1 MKFGRFYD
9 EIKIGDIYKH
19 WPGRTISEADNTW
32 FSLLTQNQ
40 HPIHIDSNY
49 AMQSSDNGKCLVN
62 GIMIMAIAVGQSVS
76 DISGKAIANLGY
88 ETVEHLLPTYAGDT
102 IYSSSRILDKHV
114 TSAGDTG
121 IVHSEITVINQ
132 RDELVMTLK
141 RKTLIPFKG
150 HPKFRGKF
158 LEGTDR

>member
-9 EIKIGDIYKH
+9 EFKIGDIYKH

-49 AMQSSDNGKCLVN
+49 AMKSSEGGKCLVN
-62 GIMIMAIAVGQSVS
+62 GIMVMAIAVGQSVS

-88 ETVEHLLPTYAGDT
+88 ESVEHLAPTYAGDT
-102 IYSSSRILDKHV
+102 IYSSSRILDKRV
-114 TSAGDTG
+114 TSAGNTG

-158 LEGTDR
+158 LEGVD

>member
-9 EIKIGDIYKH
+9 EIEIGDIYKH

-49 AMQSSDNGKCLVN
+49 AMKSSEGGKCLVN
-62 GIMIMAIAVGQSVS
+62 GIMVMAIAVGQSVS

-88 ETVEHLLPTYAGDT
+88 ESVEHLAPTYAGDT
-102 IYSSSRILDKHV
+102 IYSSSRILDKRV
-114 TSAGDTG
+114 TSAGNTG

-158 LEGTDR
+158 LEGVD

>member
-49 AMQSSDNGKCLVN
+49 AMESSDNGKCLVN
-62 GIMIMAIAVGQSVS
+62 GIMIMAIAVGHDHYSIYQTF
-76 DISGKAIANLGY
+76 AI
-88 ETVEHLLPTYAGDT
+88 
-102 IYSSSRILDKHV
+102 I
-114 TSAGDTG
+114 
-121 IVHSEITVINQ
+121 
-132 RDELVMTLK
+132 
-141 RKTLIPFKG
+141 
-150 HPKFRGKF
+150 
-158 LEGTDR
+158 

>member
-1 MKFGRFYD
+1 MK
-9 EIKIGDIYKH
+9 
-19 WPGRTISEADNTW
+19 
-32 FSLLTQNQ
+32 
-40 HPIHIDSNY
+40 
-49 AMQSSDNGKCLVN
+49 SSDKGKCLVN
-62 GIMIMAIAVGQSVS
+62 GIMVMAIAVGQSVS

-88 ETVEHLLPTYAGDT
+88 ESVEHLSPTYAGDT
-102 IYSSSRILDKHV
+102 IYSSSRILDKRV
-114 TSAGDTG
+114 TSAGNTG

-158 LEGTDR
+158 LERAD

>member
-88 ETVEHLLPTYAGDT
+88 ESVEHLAPTYAGDT
-102 IYSSSRILDKHV
+102 IYSSSRILDKRV
-114 TSAGDTG
+114 TSAGNTG

-132 RDELVMTLK
+132 HDELVMILK

-158 LEGTDR
+158 LERAD